1 MELIFQIMVAEIA
14 PDLRVRFSTSHPK
27 DIIDEVLFAIR
38 DYKNICNYIHL
49 PAQSG
54 NTRIL
59 KKMNRT
65 YTREWY
71 NDKVARIKEVIPNC
85 AISTDII
92 TGFCSETDEEHA
104 DTVDLIKQVRYEL
117 AYMFFYS
124 ERPGTLAQK
133 KYEDDVPE
141 DTKKARLKEIIDI
154 QTGINKELNEAEI
167 GKSYEVLVEGVSKR
181 NENDLRGR
189 NSQNKMI
196 IFPKEN
202 YKVGDYVMVKI
213 EKSTSATL
221 IGKATDLVTY

>member
-1 MELIFQIMVAEIA
+1 
-14 PDLRVRFSTSHPK
+14 
-27 DIIDEVLFAIR
+27 
-38 DYKNICNYIHL
+38 
-49 PAQSG
+49 
-54 NTRIL
+54 
-59 KKMNRT
+59 
-65 YTREWY
+65 
-71 NDKVARIKEVIPNC
+71 
-85 AISTDII
+85 
-92 TGFCSETDEEHA
+92 
-104 DTVDLIKQVRYEL
+104 
-117 AYMFFYS
+117 MFFYS

-213 EKSTSATL
+213 EQSTSATL
-221 IGKATDLVTY
+221 IGKATELVTY